1 MRSIKRD
8 FRALGGKLKN
18 LGAQVVFSSILPVMR
33 GDFGRNRQ
41 ASDINTW
48 LQDWCLCQNFGFLNR
63 GRAFGRQGML
73 RPDGIYLSQ
82 GGNVSLGASG
92 RTDQESFELE
102 STWGRG

>member
-1 MRSIKRD
+1 
-8 FRALGGKLKN
+8 
-18 LGAQVVFSSILPVMR
+18 
-33 GDFGRNRQ
+33 
-41 ASDINTW
+41 
-48 LQDWCLCQNFGFLNR
+48 
-63 GRAFGRQGML
+63 ML